1 MNVPSDKVLELHY
14 EQTLCDELISIN
26 REIKELTDRQ
36 KLLQEE
42 LKAMRPEGGK
52 KYGISMA
59 ERTRKGSVDMEWL
72 CLSEGISEEKLNS
85 FRKPET
91 KYWVISNY

>member
-1 MNVPSDKVLELHY
+1 MHVQSEKVLELNY
-14 EQTLCDELISIN
+14 EKTLCEELVAIN
-26 REIKELTDRQ
+26 REIKELQERQ
-36 KLLQEE
+36 KLLQDE
-42 LKAMRPEGGK
+42 LKDMRPQGGK
-52 KYGISMA
+52 AYGISMA

-72 CLSEGISEEKLNS
+72 CLSEGISEEKLNN